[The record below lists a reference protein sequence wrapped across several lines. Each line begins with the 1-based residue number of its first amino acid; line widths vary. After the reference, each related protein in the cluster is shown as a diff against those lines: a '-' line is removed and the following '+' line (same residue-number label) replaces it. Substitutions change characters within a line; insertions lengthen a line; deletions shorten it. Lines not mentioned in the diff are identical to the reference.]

1 MMAQSKSA
9 ISHSW
14 IFVAGSSS
22 EYWGQRG
29 ENMELGYDIFREL
42 GDGSPLWVTHAPS
55 LKEAREKLDT
65 LARTLPA
72 DYFLRDATNAKII
85 ARVSMNTSEETRP
98 GELS

>member
-1 MMAQSKSA
+1 MAHSRSA
-9 ISHSW
+9 ISHYW

-29 ENMELGYDIFREL
+29 ENMGLGYDIFREL

-55 LKEAREKLDT
+55 LKEAKDKLDT

-72 DYFLRDATNAKII
+72 AYFIRDAANAKIV
-85 ARVSMNTSEETRP
+85 ARVRVNASE
-98 GELS
+98 

>member
-1 MMAQSKSA
+1 MAHSRSA
-9 ISHSW
+9 ISHYW

-29 ENMELGYDIFREL
+29 ENMGLGYDIFREL

-55 LKEAREKLDT
+55 LKEATDKLDT

-72 DYFLRDATNAKII
+72 EYFIRDATNAKIV
-85 ARVSMNTSEETRP
+85 ARVRVNGSQ
-98 GELS
+98 